1 MKSKIS
7 SKKIVKPLS
16 PAQIR
21 ARRVSSVVQISI
33 LGALLVFMTLDTI
46 CGWKTPLY
54 ISLLIFG
61 ASFIVKKVLEKYILP
76 KVLVKVVSKDDR
88 SCQLHK

>member
-21 ARRVSSVVQISI
+21 ARRISNVVQICI
-33 LGALLVFMTLDTI
+33 LCALLIFMTLDTI
-46 CGWKTPLY
+46 CGWHSPLY

-76 KVLVKVVSKDDR
+76 KVLAKGVSKDGG
-88 SCQLHK
+88 SCQLH

>member
-1 MKSKIS
+1 MKSKLS
-7 SKKIVKPLS
+7 SKKIVKPLT

-21 ARRVSSVVQISI
+21 ARRISNVVQICI
-33 LGALLVFMTLDTI
+33 LCALLIFMTLDTI
-46 CGWKTPLY
+46 CGWKSPLY

-76 KVLVKVVSKDDR
+76 KVLAKEVSKDDG

>member
-7 SKKIVKPLS
+7 SKKIVKPLT

-21 ARRVSSVVQISI
+21 SCRVASVVQISI
-33 LGALLVFMTLDTI
+33 LGALLIFMTLDTL
-46 CGWKTPLY
+46 CGWKSPLY

-61 ASFIVKKVLEKYILP
+61 ASFVVKKVLEKYILP
-76 KVLVKVVSKDDR
+76 KVLAKGVPKDDR
-88 SCQLHK
+88 ISQLYK